1 MEVDE
6 RGGETQSPGLDEADL
21 PELFQLA
28 DAASLAGQQRTVLL
42 TRAQLSLAVL
52 SALAAGLGVG
62 HGAAAKTLDICAVVF
77 FALSLVPA
85 VLLHGGSAQRV
96 WYDGRA
102 AAESVRSL
110 SWKYAMRVQPF
121 QDDANADTQF
131 AARLA
136 AILAHVPE
144 LAGLVESGSHLT
156 EEAITPPLV
165 RLRKAPLPERRR
177 CYVRQRV
184 EAEIDWYTDRA
195 QSARRLAMAA
205 GACAVASNALGVA
218 LGIARVVWDLDLDL
232 LGFFAA
238 LVTALAAYSQLRQ
251 YWPLAAA
258 YRLTASELSQVLAM
272 ASETGESESDWSD
285 YCASAEAAVSREHTM
300 WQARRR

>member
-1 MEVDE
+1 
-6 RGGETQSPGLDEADL
+6 SAGLNDADL

-28 DAASLAGQQRTVLL
+28 DRASLAGQRRTILL

-52 SALAAGLGVG
+52 SALAAGFGVG
-62 HGAAAKTLDICAVVF
+62 HGTAAKVLEICAVVS

-85 VLLHGGSAQRV
+85 VLLHSGSAQRL

-110 SWKYAMRVQPF
+110 AWKYAMRVQPF
-121 QDDANADTQF
+121 DDDATADAEFTT
-131 AARLA
+131 RLA
-136 AILAHVPE
+136 AILALVPE
-144 LAGLVESGSHLT
+144 LGDEVESESYLA

-165 RLRKAPLPERRR
+165 VLRQARLSDRRQ
-177 CYVRQRV
+177 CYVRRRV
-184 EAEIDWYTDRA
+184 EAQIDWYTEKA
-195 QSARRLAMAA
+195 KGARQAAMAA

-218 LGIARVVWDLDLDL
+218 LGIARVVWDLEVDL

-238 LVTALAAYSQLRQ
+238 LVAALAAYGQLRQ

-258 YRLTASELSQVLAM
+258 YRLTAAELRQVLAM
-272 ASETGESESDWSD
+272 AAETGESESDWSD

-300 WQARRR
+300 WQARR

>member
-1 MEVDE
+1 VDE
-6 RGGETQSPGLDEADL
+6 LGVAAESAGLNDADL

-28 DAASLAGQQRTVLL
+28 DRASLAGQRRTILL

-52 SALAAGLGVG
+52 SALAAGFGVG
-62 HGAAAKTLDICAVVF
+62 HGTAAKVLEICAVVS

-85 VLLHGGSAQRV
+85 VLLHSGSAQRL

-110 SWKYAMRVQPF
+110 AWKYAMRVQPF
-121 QDDANADTQF
+121 DDDATADAEFTT
-131 AARLA
+131 RLA
-136 AILAHVPE
+136 AILALVPE
-144 LAGLVESGSHLT
+144 LGDEVESESYLA

-165 RLRKAPLPERRR
+165 VLRQARLSDRRQ
-177 CYVRQRV
+177 CYVRRRV
-184 EAEIDWYTDRA
+184 EAQIDWYTEKA
-195 QSARRLAMAA
+195 KGARQAAMAA

-218 LGIARVVWDLDLDL
+218 LGIARVVWDLEVDL

-238 LVTALAAYSQLRQ
+238 LVAALAAYGQLRQ

-258 YRLTASELSQVLAM
+258 YRLTAAELRQVLAM
-272 ASETGESESDWSD
+272 AAETGESESDWSD

-300 WQARRR
+300 WQARR